1 MFFLQVRALV
11 VDGGVPNC
19 VALSLDTI
27 ISGWSDGKVRC
38 HSAENGEWL
47 WEIPNAHAGGVTAL
61 QMSAN
66 QRFIISGGEQ
76 GEVRVW
82 ELRSREL
89 VSHLKEHTMKGEVK
103 NWWPSRI
110 QPRLFNRGHF
120 FDCVCLQKIKSS
132 KNKVFK
138 KKLTPFFFF
147 FFFFAFFVF
156 FCLLL
161 FLFVVF

>member
-1 MFFLQVRALV
+1 MTNCFETFLSVYNFTTTFAHCVAIFVFFLQVRALV

-132 KNKVFK
+132 KKN
-138 KKLTPFFFF
+138 
-147 FFFFAFFVF
+147 
-156 FCLLL
+156 
-161 FLFVVF
+161 

>member
-103 NWWPSRI
+103 NWWPCKDSTKII
-110 QPRLFNRGHF
+110 QSWSF
-120 FDCVCLQKIKSS
+120 FLIVSVF

-138 KKLTPFFFF
+138 KN
-147 FFFFAFFVF
+147 
-156 FCLLL
+156 
-161 FLFVVF
+161 